1 MAFTAPIK
9 DHHSERQLF
18 VSRVILS
25 AVIGLMLLGIVVGRL
40 VQLQILQYEQFAE
53 QSQGNRIRIK
63 AVVGPAFVV
72 GLSLIVFIILIVS
85 IFIGI

>member
-1 MAFTAPIK
+1 V
-9 DHHSERQLF
+9 E
-18 VSRVILS
+18 
-25 AVIGLMLLGIVVGRL
+25 GLGMLVKFKGCLIFLEGG
-40 VQLQILQYEQFAE
+40 
-53 QSQGNRIRIK
+53 SIRIK